1 MWTPGPTLR
10 KPGAAF
16 KPWQMLA
23 LPWVCFTEPSCAEAP
38 HTQKAP
44 GGANRGQVRTTAL
57 GVKGSDWP
65 GLAVRGRDQGGPGAV
80 PTALLP
86 LTEGLSNPA
95 GLPDSLRSPHLIPAS
110 RSFLSSFLPLEPRH
124 LNNPTNSPVSAL
136 LLGASSQPREQLL
149 TSAVGLAGPQARRE
163 SIAADA

>member
-1 MWTPGPTLR
+1 MGQEWPRGNLGLVWTPGLTLR

-38 HTQKAP
+38 HTEKAP

-65 GLAVRGRDQGGPGAV
+65 GLVVRGRDRGGPGAV

-86 LTEGLSNPA
+86 LTESLSNPA

-110 RSFLSSFLPLEPRH
+110 RSFLSSFLPRER
-124 LNNPTNSPVSAL
+124 LNQN
-136 LLGASSQPREQLL
+136 
-149 TSAVGLAGPQARRE
+149 
-163 SIAADA
+163 